1 MYYDI
6 HHICI
11 YSVRVYFYTHVHI
24 HTCFNTSISVGKRQ
38 HHIWP
43 RNSAAV
49 VAMGSNRTGAQCD
62 SRTIS
67 LRPPTRHT
75 WTRTVRTGLCVL
87 HQAFWPQHIA
97 MVKIV
102 KQKLERFKISKLRGK
117 QIFPSTLYLLRGE
130 QISKSQNCK
139 INDQGSSEA
148 GNLIDSCRKGLVW
161 GKAQLL
167 DWRWSIDIERH
178 HISDDVCHV
187 ASSLSSNF
195 KIPFPKASW
204 THWQLKLLV
213 QA

>member
-1 MYYDI
+1 MSNWTVPQIYILEPQQPWFGWKRSLFRGLTFKNRGQLGSRYVCTTI
-6 HHICI
+6 YIIYVRI
-11 YSVRVYFYTHVHI
+11 YSVHVYFYTHVHI

-97 MVKIV
+97 MVNIV
-102 KQKLERFKISKLRGK
+102 KQKLERSKISKLR
-117 QIFPSTLYLLRGE
+117 
-130 QISKSQNCK
+130 
-139 INDQGSSEA
+139 
-148 GNLIDSCRKGLVW
+148 
-161 GKAQLL
+161 
-167 DWRWSIDIERH
+167 
-178 HISDDVCHV
+178 
-187 ASSLSSNF
+187 
-195 KIPFPKASW
+195 
-204 THWQLKLLV
+204 
-213 QA
+213 